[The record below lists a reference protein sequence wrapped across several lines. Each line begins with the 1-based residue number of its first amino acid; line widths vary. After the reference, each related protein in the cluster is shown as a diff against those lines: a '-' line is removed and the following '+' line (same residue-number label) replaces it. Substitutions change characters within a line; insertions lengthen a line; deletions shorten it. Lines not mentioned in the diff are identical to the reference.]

1 MSGVQIPTVLKFSH
15 YLFHQD
21 DEVSIAESSINGE
34 EEEEEEE
41 DDEERY
47 LSEPTYNNLD
57 PAWLRSVSKVAM
69 PQQQAPGNVFVWLDS
84 VATRVRP
91 NPAVVA

>member
-1 MSGVQIPTVLKFSH
+1 MSGIQISIVLKFSD

-21 DEVSIAESSINGE
+21 DEVSIAESSING
-34 EEEEEEE
+34 EEEE

-69 PQQQAPGNVFVWLDS
+69 PQQQQQQQAPGNVFV
-84 VATRVRP
+84 RP
-91 NPAVVA
+91 FNF